1 MQVQATLSI
10 RSTESDATH
19 ATMRVS
25 RGSRSYDVYL
35 VLKQENGAWKIIS
48 ADEIQ
53 EGSYLTRK
61 ETHHVYHHN
70 DVAIRDESD
79 Q

>member
-1 MQVQATLSI
+1 MDSVENVFETSTDVKPNNRSI
-10 RSTESDATH
+10 TSHVTA
-19 ATMRVS
+19 
-25 RGSRSYDVYL
+25 
-35 VLKQENGAWKIIS
+35 
-48 ADEIQ
+48 
-53 EGSYLTRK
+53 TRK